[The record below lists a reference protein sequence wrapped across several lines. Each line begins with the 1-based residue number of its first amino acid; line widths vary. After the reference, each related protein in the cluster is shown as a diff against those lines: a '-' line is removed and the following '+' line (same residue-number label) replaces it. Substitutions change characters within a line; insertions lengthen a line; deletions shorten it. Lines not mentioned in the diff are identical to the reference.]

1 MATIKLTDT
10 VSLGDL
16 NLEKSQFEIP
26 KRVIILS
33 ARINNKYNNIN
44 GESVQ
49 TDEISKITC
58 QVQDAE
64 KVKVLKEMGMS
75 ADDLKT
81 IPLEI
86 LDNLDKTSK
95 IANNDGLIEKTIE
108 LINPQVRLAWN
119 MNRKGWGGIKLTT
132 SDIKI
137 IGE

>member
-1 MATIKLTDT
+1 MATIKLTDA
-10 VSLGDL
+10 VNIGDL

-33 ARINNKYNNIN
+33 ARINNKYNNVN

-49 TDEISKITC
+49 SDEISKITC

-64 KVKVLKEMGMS
+64 KVKVLNEMGMS
-75 ADDLKT
+75 GDDLKT

-86 LDNLDKTSK
+86 LGNLDKTSK
-95 IANNDGLIEKTIE
+95 IANNDGLIQKTIE
-108 LINPQVRLAWN
+108 LINPQVRLSWN
-119 MNRKGWGGIKLTT
+119 MNRKGWGGIKLTA

>member
-1 MATIKLTDT
+1 MATIKLTDA
-10 VSLGDL
+10 VNIGDL

-33 ARINNKYNNIN
+33 ARINNKYNNVN

-49 TDEISKITC
+49 TDEILKITC

-64 KVKVLKEMGMS
+64 KVKVLNEMGMS
-75 ADDLKT
+75 GDDLKT

-86 LDNLDKTSK
+86 LENLDKTSK
-95 IANNDGLIEKTIE
+95 IANNDGLIQKTIE
-108 LINPQVRLAWN
+108 LINPQVRLSWN
-119 MNRKGWGGIKLTT
+119 MNRKGWGGIKLTA